1 MSYQYTADRF
11 VACKAYS
18 FDSAAGCVKQA
29 NSGDETSKL
38 FRKVGATK
46 HADTVCLT
54 RCDAEC
60 FEEITCLP
68 QSYHSPPTGRRFQ
81 AEQNATTECGGD
93 CSGCFELEPC
103 GKCCQ
108 ASRPEDRI
116 FISEVYPTKLPG
128 GVSWYQDK
136 NCFKTD
142 NCEKFVG
149 DHPRWPL
156 EEGQLGEYR
165 DFFVYGT
172 HPAGVGSRA
181 QADLRSHYNNTMIV
195 YVLGGQVT
203 LVLFV
208 CV

>member
-68 QSYHSPPTGRRFQ
+68 QSYHSPPTGRIFLSGKT
-81 AEQNATTECGGD
+81 ATTQCGGD

-108 ASRPEDRI
+108 ASRGSHGSDHTAVNGKCPKDVR
-116 FISEVYPTKLPG
+116 SKVPTTG
-128 GVSWYQDK
+128 QGSH
-136 NCFKTD
+136 
-142 NCEKFVG
+142 
-149 DHPRWPL
+149 DHRSMVARPILSYSLR
-156 EEGQLGEYR
+156 
-165 DFFVYGT
+165 VIII
-172 HPAGVGSRA
+172 RA
-181 QADLRSHYNNTMIV
+181 HAIV
-195 YVLGGQVT
+195 
-203 LVLFV
+203 
-208 CV
+208 